1 MVAASLW
8 SASHAWLLLSLRHRS
23 SWADKSDNDRQG
35 PDRRD
40 RPGSLQRRASIDT
53 AGPVLG
59 GRTPVWR
66 QNLAGD
72 FFDSLVMAAYQERVD
87 PQFYVVLGVVDAIGA
102 VLVIKHS
109 NAYPLAQDFVR
120 FTAKKRSE
128 PFPEPEPFFSHRP
141 N

>member
-40 RPGSLQRRASIDT
+40 RPGSL
-53 AGPVLG
+53 
-59 GRTPVWR
+59 PVWR

-72 FFDSLVMAAYQERVD
+72 FFDSLVMATYQERVD
-87 PQFYVVLGVVDAIGA
+87 PQLDVVLGVVDAIGA